1 MNSTSVFIHAISVIA
16 PGLKTWED
24 CSQIFRGNAIYEDTE
39 IPKLVPELLPKNER
53 RRTTQTI
60 KLALCTAANAIESAG
75 IEANETCSVFA
86 SSNGDLDIVDRVCND
101 LLLPDHPISPTQFH
115 NSVHNAPAGYWAI
128 ATHSRR
134 PSNSIS
140 AGPFS
145 FASGLMEAIT
155 MAEAEQETV
164 LLVAYDYPTVEPLTT
179 LATTFIPF
187 GCALLISANTSLNT
201 SFSSKRKPLAK
212 LQLKGYSLNECEP
225 LKNSKLEALCTQNPI
240 AQSLRLLEPL
250 AMLDETEQCEI
261 RLPSSENNYLSIHVS
276 K

>member
-1 MNSTSVFIHAISVIA
+1 MNTSSVFIHAISVIA
-16 PGLKTWED
+16 PGLENWDD
-24 CSQIFRGNAIYEDTE
+24 CSQVFRGNATYEDTE

-75 IEANETCSVFA
+75 IETHETCSVFA

-187 GCALLISANTSLNT
+187 GCALLISANTSLRPG
-201 SFSSKRKPLAK
+201 KKPFAK
-212 LQLKGYSLNECEP
+212 LQLNGYSENECEL
-225 LKNSKLEALCTQNPI
+225 LKNNELEALCTQNPI
-240 AQSLRLLEPL
+240 AQALRLFEPL
-250 AMLDETEQCEI
+250 AMLDETEQREI
-261 RLPSSENNYLSIHVS
+261 RLPASENNYLSVHVS

>member
-1 MNSTSVFIHAISVIA
+1 MNSSSVSIDAISIIA
-16 PGLKTWED
+16 PGLDNWEE
-24 CSQIFRGNAIYEDTE
+24 CSQVFRGNATYEATE

-60 KLALCTAANAIESAG
+60 KLALCAAAQAIESAD

-128 ATHSRR
+128 ATQSRR

-145 FASGLMEAIT
+145 FASGLVEAIT
-155 MAEAEQETV
+155 MAEVEQEKV
-164 LLVAYDYPTVEPLTT
+164 LLVAYDFPTVEPLTT
-179 LATTFIPF
+179 LATTHIPF
-187 GCALLISANTSLNT
+187 GCALLISTKA
-201 SFSSKRKPLAK
+201 SSNPEKKPLAK
-212 LQLKGYSLNECEP
+212 LQLKDYSTNKHEP
-225 LKNSKLEALCTQNPI
+225 LKNKKIEALCEQNPI
-240 AQSLRLLEPL
+240 AQALRLFEPI
-250 AMLDETEQCEI
+250 AMLNETEQRDI
-261 RLPSSENNYLSIHVS
+261 RLPASENHYLTVHVS
-276 K
+276 I